1 MVLIPLGIRIY
12 DQSLKPGNLVPGT
25 KEFTLTGSADKGWI
39 LGEVKAYDILFFFR
53 KNKKKTDPII
63 YVSKGDQVVLKLR
76 SSDVTHGFSM
86 KAFGIYITKGIDPGQ
101 TVYVKF
107 TADKTGTFM
116 FACNVCCG
124 DIHHM
129 MHGSLIVT
137 E

>member
-1 MVLIPLGIRIY
+1 LT
-12 DQSLKPGNLVPGT
+12 GT
-25 KEFTLTGSADKGWI
+25 KEFTLTGSAEQGWI
-39 LGEVKAYDILFFFR
+39 LGEVKAYDILSFFK

-76 SSDVTHGFSM
+76 SSDVTHGFSL
-86 KAFGIYITKGIDPGQ
+86 KAFGIFISKGIEPGQ

-107 TADKTGTFM
+107 IADKTGTFI
-116 FACNVCCG
+116 FACNVYCG

-137 E
+137 K